1 MVAYAV
7 LAGVALLG
15 ITAVW
20 GWTFVLVHDAVR
32 AYGVVAFLALRF
44 SVATAILAPAVRGR
58 LKIGTL
64 AAGATIG
71 LLLASGYLLQTLG
84 LRHTTPTSAGFITGL
99 FVVIAPLA
107 DRLLYGTAV
116 RATARWA
123 IAASLVGVWLLSGGG
138 TPAMQKGDTLMAG
151 CAVAYGFHIA
161 LLSRHAPR
169 HDPLAL
175 TFAQL
180 LTGAAVFSL
189 AWPAVDPLVLPSDP
203 AVWLALAV
211 TSTLASS
218 LAYLVQTWAQ
228 QRLSAAQTSVI
239 LTAEPVFAALFGFA
253 LAGDR
258 LTPVQLAG
266 GVLILT
272 AVAMVEVLPNLRHF
286 SRTARSTG
294 EEREVPRPPATFLD
308 RPNPC
313 DRRESTNR

>member
-32 AYGVVAFLALRF
+32 TYGVVAFLALRF
-44 SVATAILAPAVRGR
+44 CVAAVILAPAVRGR
-58 LKIGTL
+58 LGPKTL
-64 AAGATIG
+64 ATGGGIG
-71 LLLASGYLLQTLG
+71 LLLASGYLLQTWG
-84 LRHTTPTSAGFITGL
+84 LRHTTPTSAGLITGL

-116 RATARWA
+116 RAAARWA
-123 IAASLVGVWLLSGGG
+123 IAASLVGLWLLSGGG
-138 TPAMQKGDTLMAG
+138 APALQKGDTLMVG
-151 CAVAYGFHIA
+151 CAIAYGFHVA

-175 TFAQL
+175 TFVQL
-180 LTGAAVFSL
+180 FTGAAVFSL
-189 AWPAVDPLVLPSDP
+189 SWPAVDPLVLPSDP

-211 TSTLASS
+211 TSTLASA

-228 QRLSAAQTSVI
+228 QRLSAAQTAVI
-239 LTAEPVFAALFGFA
+239 LTAEPVFATLFGFA

-258 LTPVQLAG
+258 LTLVQLAG
-266 GVLILT
+266 GALILA

-286 SRTARSTG
+286 SRKARGTG
-294 EEREVPRPPATFLD
+294 AEREGPNPPTTSLD
-308 RPNPC
+308 RTDPC
-313 DRRESTNR
+313 DRR